1 MNIAKSF
8 FAGLVIAT
16 AAPVLATIINF
27 DDLNYSDQ
35 AIPGYPS
42 SYSGLYWANVYVYN
56 ATDNPE
62 NLTSGYQYSVIS
74 PKNVAFN
81 GSGSS
86 ITISSNTPFTLN
98 SAYLTSVWRDNL
110 QVEVIGSL
118 LGTPI
123 YDQTFILSATANML
137 EPFNYVGVDS
147 VEFIPSGGTFH
158 DGYKFDAGPYFAMDD
173 VNIDLVQLFAVPE
186 PGTWLAAALAL
197 GVIGFSQRKR
207 VRARARFIKGCASR
221 TVSNN

>member
-1 MNIAKSF
+1 MNIFKSF
-8 FAGLVIAT
+8 FAGLVIAI
-16 AAPVLATIINF
+16 AAPVLAATVINF

-81 GSGSS
+81 GGGGP

-110 QVEVIGSL
+110 NVEVIGSL

-123 YDQTFILSATANML
+123 YDQPFTLSATANTL
-137 EPFNYVGVDS
+137 ETFNYVGVHS

-158 DGYKFDAGPYFAMDD
+158 TGYTNDYGTYFAIDNLN
-173 VNIDLVQLFAVPE
+173 VDLVQLTAVPE
-186 PGTWLAAALAL
+186 PGTWVAAALLLAA
-197 GVIGFSQRKR
+197 ITFSQRDR
-207 VRARARFIKGCASR
+207 LSRAKPIGR
-221 TVSNN
+221 

>member
-81 GSGSS
+81 GGGSS

-158 DGYKFDAGPYFAMDD
+158 DGYTNDYGPYFAIDD
-173 VNIDLVQLFAVPE
+173 LNVDLPLAAVPE
-186 PGTWLAAALAL
+186 PGTWVAAALLVAA
-197 GVIGFSQRKR
+197 IAFSQRDR
-207 VRARARFIKGCASR
+207 LSR
-221 TVSNN
+221 KKPIGR

>member
-27 DDLNYSDQ
+27 DELNYSDQ

-81 GSGSS
+81 GGGSS

-158 DGYKFDAGPYFAMDD
+158 DGYTNDYGPYFAIDD
-173 VNIDLVQLFAVPE
+173 LNVDLPLAAVPE
-186 PGTWLAAALAL
+186 PGTWVAAALLVAA
-197 GVIGFSQRKR
+197 IAFSQRDR
-207 VRARARFIKGCASR
+207 LSR
-221 TVSNN
+221 KKPIGR

>member
-1 MNIAKSF
+1 MNIFKSF
-8 FAGLVIAT
+8 FAGLVIAI
-16 AAPVLATIINF
+16 AAPVLDATIIKF

-81 GSGSS
+81 GGGSP
-86 ITISSNTPFTLN
+86 ITISSDTPFTFN

-118 LGTPI
+118 GGVPVPT
-123 YDQTFILSATANML
+123 YDHTFTLSATANTL
-137 EPFNYVGVDS
+137 ETFNYVGVDS
-147 VEFIPSGGTFH
+147 VEFIPTGGTFH
-158 DGYKFDAGPYFAMDD
+158 DGYTNDYGTYFAMDNLT
-173 VNIDLVQLFAVPE
+173 VNEVPE
-186 PGTWLAAALAL
+186 PGTWVAAALLLAAIAFNQRDRL
-197 GVIGFSQRKR
+197 GTAKPIRR
-207 VRARARFIKGCASR
+207 
-221 TVSNN
+221 